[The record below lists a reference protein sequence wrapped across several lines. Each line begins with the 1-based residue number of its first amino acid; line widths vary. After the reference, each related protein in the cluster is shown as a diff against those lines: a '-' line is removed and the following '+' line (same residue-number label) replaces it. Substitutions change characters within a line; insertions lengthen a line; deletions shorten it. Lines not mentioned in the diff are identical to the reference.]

1 MITTFFAFVLVLGFL
16 VFVHEF
22 GHFIV
27 AKLIGV
33 RVHVFSIGF
42 GPKIVGREWRGTE
55 YRLSWLPL
63 GGYVKMAGENPM
75 EETTGSPEEFLSRS
89 VWERIAIIFA
99 GPAMNLIWAVIFVAL
114 IYFSG
119 VESPAFLKETPRVG
133 WVEPDSPAERAQV
146 QTGDIIREVSGTEV
160 ATWEDVYST
169 AAAHMD
175 SAVLVLDRRGEQVQV
190 VFTAGMDSSRAY
202 RLWGI
207 EPFLPATV
215 SRTIPDFPAEKAG
228 IQPGDRIIAVDGD
241 SIRSFYDL
249 TRAIH
254 DRAEQKLSVTVLRN
268 GEALVFELTPRK
280 DEQSGR
286 GLIGIYPE
294 QKMTKVRY
302 GLGASLQRSVTT
314 NIQVAGFIGGYLKQ
328 VVSGEVSGKDIGGPI
343 MIAQV
348 AGDAARSGWQD
359 VVWLMGILSLQLGL
373 LNLLPIP
380 ILDGGHLLLFTL
392 EAITGKPLSLRNR
405 EIAQMIGLFILISI
419 MIYAFFNDIARLF
432 S

>member
-27 AKLIGV
+27 AKLVGV

-42 GPKIVGREWRGTE
+42 GPKIIGREWRGTE

-75 EETTGSPEEFLSRS
+75 EETSGAPDEFLSRT

-99 GPAMNLIWAVIFVAL
+99 GPAMNLIWAVIFIAV
-114 IYFSG
+114 IYYAG
-119 VESPAFLKETPRVG
+119 VDSPAFLKETPRVG
-133 WVEPDSPAERAQV
+133 WVEPASPAEKARVQV
-146 QTGDIIREVSGTEV
+146 GDVIREVGGQEV
-160 ATWEDVYST
+160 ATWEDVYS
-169 AAAHMD
+169 AAAQHPD
-175 SAVLVLDRRGEQVQV
+175 SVRFLLDRNGQPVPVLFIAE
-190 VFTAGMDSSRAY
+190 GDSLQY

-207 EPFLPATV
+207 EPFLAATV
-215 SRTIPDFPAEKAG
+215 SRTIPDFPAAKAG
-228 IQPGDRIIAVDGD
+228 IRPGDRIIAVDGD

-249 TRAIH
+249 TRVIH
-254 DRAEQKLSVTVLRN
+254 DKAEQKIAVTVLRE
-268 GEALVFELTPRK
+268 GEPLTFELTPRR
-280 DEQSGR
+280 DEQTGR

-294 QKMTKVRY
+294 QKMEKVRF
-302 GLGASLQRSVTT
+302 GVWASLKRSVET

-328 VVSGEVSGKDIGGPI
+328 VISGEVSGKEIGGPI

-348 AGDAARSGWQD
+348 AGDAARSGWLD
-359 VVWLMGILSLQLGL
+359 VVWLMGVLSLQLGL

-419 MIYAFFNDIARLF
+419 MVYAFFNDIARLF